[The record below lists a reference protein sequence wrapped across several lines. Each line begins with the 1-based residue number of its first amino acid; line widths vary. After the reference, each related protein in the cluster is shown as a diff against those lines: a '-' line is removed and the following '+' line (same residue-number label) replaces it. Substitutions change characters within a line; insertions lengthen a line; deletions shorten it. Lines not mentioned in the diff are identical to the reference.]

1 VATSTVDNKST
12 SVDSL
17 SPETKPVGNIQK
29 HKVQP
34 IIEVSAL
41 NFSIKNNA
49 ILKNLNFS
57 VAAGEVYALLGGNG
71 AGKSTTLKTLLGF
84 NKPTKGSV
92 KVAGK
97 EVTKALDFVRG
108 KTAYLPESATLYP
121 HLTARENVE
130 YFLSLASIKKSR
142 DDINTAFNRVALQP
156 DAWDRYMQTYS
167 KGMRQKTAIALAI
180 LRQAPIFLLDEPT
193 SGLDPVAIDEFNQ
206 LVREL
211 ALTGAT
217 ILMVTHDVYGACQV
231 ANRIGLLKNGELV
244 GEFNAPENGRI
255 NTEQVHAAFGDYKSR
270 GNE

>member
-1 VATSTVDNKST
+1 VTTPTAINKT
-12 SVDSL
+12 PTIAPKTFDKQL
-17 SPETKPVGNIQK
+17 SNAGAVLSDAM
-29 HKVQP
+29 
-34 IIEVSAL
+34 IEVSSL

-49 ILKNLNFS
+49 ILKNLSFS

-84 NKPTKGSV
+84 NKPTEGSV

-97 EVTKALDFVRG
+97 EVSKALDFVRG

-121 HLTARENVE
+121 HLTARENIE
-130 YFLSLASIKKSR
+130 YFLSLADIKKS
-142 DDINTAFNRVALQP
+142 DEQINAAFNRVALQH
-156 DAWDRYMQTYS
+156 DAWDRHMQTYS

-180 LRQAPIFLLDEPT
+180 LREAPIFLLDEPT

-244 GEFNAPENGRI
+244 GEFDAPQSGRI
-255 NTEQVHAAFGDYKSR
+255 DTEQVHAAFGHHAKR
-270 GNE
+270 GA